1 MSRLTLHLKSLLIVS
16 IPNTCRTT
24 WQKFSSYRK
33 KVSGSKTGSYLS
45 WILAKILTII
55 SGRVGG
61 GRKSIALLKEQGI
74 KQLKT
79 KFLLNGSFLS
89 GSESQESTPTA
100 PLSSY
105 VPVRQLA
112 HLTLSFF
119 LWKLRVTIFTGF
131 LLRIIVR
138 IRSNTINPVKARDKL
153 EQLANFAA
161 VVMALVPAGP
171 SYGAT
176 S

>member
-1 MSRLTLHLKSLLIVS
+1 M
-16 IPNTCRTT
+16 
-24 WQKFSSYRK
+24 
-33 KVSGSKTGSYLS
+33 
-45 WILAKILTII
+45 
-55 SGRVGG
+55 
-61 GRKSIALLKEQGI
+61 LLKEQGI

>member
-24 WQKFSSYRK
+24 WQKFSSYGK
-33 KVSGSKTGSYLS
+33 KVSASKIRSYLS

-55 SGRVGG
+55 LG
-61 GRKSIALLKEQGI
+61 GRWKSIVLLKEQGI

-89 GSESQESTPTA
+89 GSESQESTPSA

-119 LWKLRVTIFTGF
+119 LWKLRVMIFTGF
-131 LLRIIVR
+131 LLWIILRIK
-138 IRSNTINPVKARDKL
+138 SNTTNPVKARDTL

-161 VVMALVPAGP
+161 VVMVLVPAGP

>member
-1 MSRLTLHLKSLLIVS
+1 M
-16 IPNTCRTT
+16 
-24 WQKFSSYRK
+24 
-33 KVSGSKTGSYLS
+33 
-45 WILAKILTII
+45 
-55 SGRVGG
+55 
-61 GRKSIALLKEQGI
+61 
-74 KQLKT
+74 
-79 KFLLNGSFLS
+79 
-89 GSESQESTPTA
+89 ESQESTPTA